1 MKVDTKSPTQILNE
15 SSFLRLLWIDIR
27 LTTPVCWWD
36 CGRGNAC
43 DTRSR
48 AHPCLCVDTVWYRK
62 KTPSSFSPV
71 SYEIYSRVVQ
81 DMGSHKD
88 YSVCENENIM
98 ALAGVELSMYLL
110 EKDKDGKVVNS
121 KKSD

>member
-1 MKVDTKSPTQILNE
+1 MVPKKDTIQ
-15 SSFLRLLWIDIR
+15 F
-27 LTTPVCWWD
+27 
-36 CGRGNAC
+36 
-43 DTRSR
+43 
-48 AHPCLCVDTVWYRK
+48 YR
-62 KTPSSFSPV
+62 PV
-71 SYEIYSRVVQ
+71 SSEINSRVVQ